1 MNRYGKIVNGKTSVK
16 TTWRDG
22 ERLYKQVSSDECP
35 EGFKSV
41 ERVLPYPTPTEG
53 KEVAF
58 LVTDCGDKLTKEGF
72 LVDFGTQFAGRK
84 FSKLSIYGAIAQ
96 LGAWDAIKAWLE
108 AKNIN
113 GINGWMAFQLA
124 QEISE
129 DHPLFASMAEEAR
142 QLLGL
147 TEEQFDA
154 LLNEC
159 ILK

>member
-1 MNRYGKIVNGKTSVK
+1 MKQFVFIKENVVIGATPVIPKDGLEKGWHEAILNPPDCGNDEYAIIIG
-16 TTWRDG
+16 WERDG
-22 ERLYKQVSSDECP
+22 DAYRAIYEKRKKQKVN
-35 EGFKSV
+35 
-41 ERVLPYPTPTEG
+41 
-53 KEVAF
+53 
-58 LVTDCGDKLTKEGF
+58 
-72 LVDFGTQFAGRK
+72 RK

-129 DHPLFASMAEEAR
+129 DHPLFSPMAEEAR